1 MRAALIYL
9 VLLQQISTNVS
20 ASASYLS
27 LAVDSA
33 LSLAIRIKEP
43 VNVAKFLAETIAK
56 QVVSRKYYFLY
67 LLSLF
72 IKNLWQEQHRYRI
85 MVPISLL

>member
-1 MRAALIYL
+1 MRAVLIYL

-27 LAVDSA
+27 VAVDSA

-43 VNVAKFLAETIAK
+43 VNVAQFFFFLSETIAK
-56 QVVSRKYYFLY
+56 QVVSHKYHG
-67 LLSLF
+67 F
-72 IKNLWQEQHRYRI
+72 IH
-85 MVPISLL
+85 

>member
-1 MRAALIYL
+1 MRAVLIYL
-9 VLLQQISTNVS
+9 VLLQQISANVS

-43 VNVAKFLAETIAK
+43 VNTAQISFLSETTAKKLF
-56 QVVSRKYYFLY
+56 SHKYHVL
-67 LLSLF
+67 
-72 IKNLWQEQHRYRI
+72 IH
-85 MVPISLL
+85 

>member
-1 MRAALIYL
+1 MRAVLIYL

-33 LSLAIRIKEP
+33 LSLAIQIKEP
-43 VNVAKFLAETIAK
+43 VNVAQFFFLSETIAK
-56 QVVSRKYYFLY
+56 QVVSHKYHV
-67 LLSLF
+67 F
-72 IKNLWQEQHRYRI
+72 IH
-85 MVPISLL
+85 

>member
-1 MRAALIYL
+1 MRAVLIYL

-43 VNVAKFLAETIAK
+43 VNTAQISFLSETTAKKLF
-56 QVVSRKYYFLY
+56 SHKYHVL
-67 LLSLF
+67 
-72 IKNLWQEQHRYRI
+72 IH
-85 MVPISLL
+85 